1 MRDRR
6 TTSEKEGERALETTG
21 ESSAG
26 TSWKMPA
33 LEKGGARGMVTEGR
47 GLAPLVSI
55 GLAVR
60 NGERFLAQALDSL
73 LGQTLQDFE
82 LIISDNASTD
92 GTADIC
98 LDYAARDA
106 RIRYVRQPSNIGGPG
121 NWNFVALEAR
131 GRYFKWAAADDFC
144 DRRMLEKCVA
154 VLNADPSV
162 VLCYGRACIV
172 DEETEER
179 RPYEHEVSVVDPR
192 PSERFRT
199 VFRAPLFTGN
209 VIQGVI
215 RLDVLRRTRL
225 EPLPLYPSGDM
236 VLMAELALLGRFV
249 LLPEILFY
257 RRLGPRT
264 WSMRM
269 QPGEAQAFFLGFGS
283 YSAVGALRLHPD
295 YVKAVFRAPI
305 AASEKL
311 RALAVVARRAT
322 GDLLRAMGI
331 IKIRREVIV

>member
-1 MRDRR
+1 
-6 TTSEKEGERALETTG
+6 
-21 ESSAG
+21 
-26 TSWKMPA
+26 
-33 LEKGGARGMVTEGR
+33 MVTEGR

-55 GLAVR
+55 GLPVY
-60 NGERFLAQALDSL
+60 NGERFLAQALESL
-73 LGQTLQDFE
+73 LRQTLQDFE

-106 RIRYVRQPSNIGGPG
+106 RIRYIRQPSNIGGPG

-144 DRRMLEKCVA
+144 DPRMLEKCVA
-154 VLNADPSV
+154 VLNADPSI

-172 DEETEER
+172 DEETG
-179 RPYEHEVSVVDPR
+179 EHTPFAHDISVLHPR
-192 PSERFRT
+192 PSERFKT
-199 VFRAPLFTGN
+199 VFRSLVLTGN
-209 VIQGVI
+209 PLQGVI
-215 RLDVLRRTRL
+215 RLGVLPRT
-225 EPLPLYPSGDM
+225 PLPLYPYGDM

-264 WSMRM
+264 WSMRL
-269 QPGEAQAFFLGFGS
+269 QPGEASEFFPGFGS
-283 YSAVGALRLHPD
+283 YSIGGRLRLHPD

-305 AASEKL
+305 AASERL
-311 RALAVVARRAT
+311 RTLAMVARRAT
-322 GDLLRAMGI
+322 GDLLRAMRI
-331 IKIRREVIV
+331 IKIRKKVIV